1 VLSVFWKEF
10 VGKKKCSLDRALQ
23 IEEYFKLEKTFY
35 NYILDYPTIKHN
47 IDNNTF
53 VCTENLK
60 EYLKNGFQSYQT
72 VKDKCSADSELTYCN
87 LLQEFINKSRGGIL
101 SEIKCNA
108 HSSRGPNLG
117 GEQDLE
123 YPFGQGTR
131 DESGQGFHALPPTG
145 QDESSISPSSTPIAV
160 ALPTVGALLT
170 SFVFL
175 KFTPLRSWLHGHL
188 PGNKMF
194 MFNQNGEET
203 NTLFDDGYEH
213 SHTYSPTDEHYIHYH
228 AA

>member
-35 NYILDYPTIKHN
+35 NYILDYPSIKHN
-47 IDNNTF
+47 IHNNKF

-60 EYLKNGFQSYQT
+60 DYLKNGFESYQT
-72 VKDKCSADSELTYCN
+72 VKNKCSADSKLTYCN
-87 LLQEFINKSRGGIL
+87 LLQHFINKSKGGIL

-108 HSSRGPNLG
+108 HSSRGLNLG
-117 GEQDLE
+117 EGQVASDSYGQVATGEGD
-123 YPFGQGTR
+123 QGLH
-131 DESGQGFHALPPTG
+131 SFPPTD
-145 QDESSISPSSTPIAV
+145 QDESSISSSTAPIAV

-170 SFVFL
+170 SFIFL
-175 KFTPLRSWLHGHL
+175 KFTPLRSWLHGHF
-188 PGNKMF
+188 PGNKMH
-194 MFNQNGEET
+194 MFNENGEET
-203 NTLFDDGYEH
+203 NTLIDDGYEYP
-213 SHTYSPTDEHYIHYH
+213 HTYSLIDDHHIHYH